1 MNTYVVMSWSPR
13 AGTKCV
19 GLNMNQHSAE
29 NMAMRAVENFIQ
41 FNGCGGA
48 VAENDDRTEFWAE
61 NAPNEFNVRIDTAK
75 VYLNFAK
82 H

>member
-1 MNTYVVMSWSPR
+1 
-13 AGTKCV
+13 
-19 GLNMNQHSAE
+19 
-29 NMAMRAVENFIQ
+29 MAMRAVENFIQ

-61 NAPNEFNVRIDTAK
+61 NAPNEFNVRIDTVK